1 MHVDNHVLAIFK
13 PAGVP
18 SVPDDSGD
26 ESALDVAKDWVRER
40 YAKPG
45 AVFLGVVHRLD
56 RPVCG
61 VLAFARTS
69 KAASRMSAAF
79 RDGRV
84 DKVYLGLSEGEP
96 REREGVIEQ
105 WLVKDEVHNKVRAVD
120 HSRAAATGAKL
131 ARTVWRVLSR
141 SQGRALFE
149 LRPASGRAHQLRHAA
164 LALAGPLCG
173 DRKYGAR
180 APWPSHA
187 LALFALRLEL
197 PHPTVGDRLRIEV
210 PHALWPDWAAPA
222 RAAME

>member
-1 MHVDNHVLAIFK
+1 MLAVFK
-13 PAGVP
+13 PSGLP
-18 SVPDDSGD
+18 SVPDESGD
-26 ESALDVAKDWVRER
+26 RSALDDAKEYVRER

-79 RDGRV
+79 REGAV
-84 DKVYLGLSEGEP
+84 EKVYLGLCEGEP
-96 REREGVIEQ
+96 REREGLIEQ
-105 WLVKDEVHNKVRAVD
+105 WLVKDEALNRVHVVEPDRAG
-120 HSRAAATGAKL
+120 AAGAKL
-131 ARTVWRVLSR
+131 ARTAWRVLAR
-141 SQGRALFE
+141 SQGRALLEF
-149 LRPASGRAHQLRHAA
+149 RPASGRAHQLRHAA

-180 APWPSHA
+180 SAWPSHA
-187 LALFALRLEL
+187 LALFAQRLEL
-197 PHPTVGDRLRIEV
+197 PHPTAGRRLRIEV
-210 PHALWPDWAAPA
+210 PHALWPDWAAPG